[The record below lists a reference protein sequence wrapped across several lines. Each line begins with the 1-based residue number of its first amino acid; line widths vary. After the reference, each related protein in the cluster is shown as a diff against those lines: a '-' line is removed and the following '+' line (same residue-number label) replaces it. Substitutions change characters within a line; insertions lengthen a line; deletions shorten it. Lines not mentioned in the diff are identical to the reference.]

1 MNIHLPAILMFTRG
15 TRFWHTAISKQNQ
28 VEIAIWIA
36 IRVWISLKTQ
46 LLIGQ
51 RGSATSCSGLFLDE
65 PRICLSGSEENA
77 HDALHISGGIFGQA
91 GFSPCLIKDWRHKTS
106 QHSLWYFNMAM
117 VKMLWKK
124 YQRLCPWIS
133 VYFWSLCIFSQG
145 EDQTLHAAFFFGW
158 KDVCCFH
165 CSLSLVESGRF
176 SDSCSHKSKP
186 TNHEKS
192 CGKHT
197 FLDVPRV
204 SFLAPKPYAKIVFFY
219 PRVVFFLNFWSNLS
233 IQMSCGRLTS
243 VSCWNSKMFQ
253 GPRDPCPGKTLF
265 MGCCMQ
271 ELR

>member
-219 PRVVFFLNFWSNLS
+219 PRVVFFLKLLEQFVNPDVLWQ
-233 IQMSCGRLTS
+233 ID
-243 VSCWNSKMFQ
+243 VSFLLEFEDVSGTKR
-253 GPRDPCPGKTLF
+253 PLPG
-265 MGCCMQ
+265 
-271 ELR
+271 